1 MLLPYIY
8 RVGKQL
14 SRLAYIKLEV
24 YLDHKIT
31 VRDINGNVITT
42 LKYKGISRNEL
53 IQRMKNASDTEIF
66 LDLDAPSEIQG
77 RQKR

>member
-1 MLLPYIY
+1 
-8 RVGKQL
+8 V
-14 SRLAYIKLEV
+14 YIKLEV

-42 LKYKGISRNEL
+42 FKSKGISRNEI
-53 IQRMKNASDTEIF
+53 IQRIKNATDTEIF
-66 LDLDAPSEIQG
+66 LDIDTPSAFQE